1 MRVESD
7 HMAEEIKRHSIVGE
21 EIGKDRR
28 GEETIHQEKG
38 TKELTCSHV
47 N

>member
-1 MRVESD
+1 MVESG

-21 EIGKDRR
+21 EIGKDRT
-28 GEETIHQEKG
+28 GQETIHQEKG
-38 TKELTCSHV
+38 TKELISSHV